1 MIVIDNYIV
10 AVEAKDSNYE
20 EIMERIAEK
29 PKDPDGYT
37 HKLRADNLEW
47 ELVKNP
53 PEPDPELDDA
63 EAFDIIFG
71 GAE

>member
-1 MIVIDNYIV
+1 MIVVDNYIV
-10 AVEAKDSNYE
+10 AVEAKDSNYA
-20 EIMERIAEK
+20 EIMARIAEK
-29 PKDPDGYT
+29 PKDPVGYT

-47 ELVKNP
+47 ELVENP

-63 EAFDIIFG
+63 EALSILLG